1 MFNPNDHLMNLK
13 GKAYLE
19 VKWRLV
25 WFRQEHPDWSIR
37 TQIVDLNIEQ
47 KYAVFKA
54 IISNENGVI
63 VAEGTK
69 MEDARGFADFMEK
82 AETGSIGRALGILGY
97 GTQFAPEFDEVD
109 SNSPNPRIV
118 DAPIN
123 QPKPKVQDSS
133 VPTPSKVFGD
143 LAREY
148 LGVNH
153 STKERAE
160 LYEKIVGSK
169 DVSPNGWQTA
179 IVGLEAMLIER
190 KEAVNGN

>member
-37 TQIVDLNIEQ
+37 TQIVDLNLEQ

-133 VPTPSKVFGD
+133 APTPSKVFGD

-160 LYEKIVGSK
+160 LYEKFVGSK

-179 IVGLEAMLIER
+179 IVGLESMLNDR
-190 KEAVNGN
+190 KEAVDAK

>member
-37 TQIVDLNIEQ
+37 TQIVDLNLEQ

-118 DAPIN
+118 DAPIS

-133 VPTPSKVFGD
+133 APTPSKVFGD

-148 LGVNH
+148 LGANH

-179 IVGLEAMLIER
+179 IVGLEAMLIDR
-190 KEAVNGN
+190 KEAVDAK

>member
-37 TQIVDLNIEQ
+37 TQIVDLNIDQ

-54 IISNENGVI
+54 IISNESGVI

-69 MEDARGFADFMEK
+69 MEDARGFADYMEK

-109 SNSPNPRIV
+109 PSAQNPRIV

-133 VPTPSKVFGD
+133 TPTPSKVFGD

-148 LGVNH
+148 LGANH

-169 DVSPNGWQTA
+169 DVSPFGWQTA
-179 IVGLEAMLIER
+179 IIGLEAMLIER
-190 KEAVNGN
+190 KETANGN

>member
-54 IISNENGVI
+54 IIANENGII

-69 MEDARGFADFMEK
+69 MEDARGFADYMEK

-109 SNSPNPRIV
+109 PSAQNPRIV

-179 IVGLEAMLIER
+179 IIGLEAMLIER

>member
-37 TQIVDLNIEQ
+37 TQIVDLNIDQ

-54 IISNENGVI
+54 IISNESGVI

-69 MEDARGFADFMEK
+69 MEDARGFADYMEK

-109 SNSPNPRIV
+109 PSAQNPRIV

-133 VPTPSKVFGD
+133 TPTPSKVFGD

-148 LGVNH
+148 LGANH

-169 DVSPNGWQTA
+169 DVSPFGWQTA
-179 IVGLEAMLIER
+179 IIGLEAMLIER

>member
-37 TQIVDLNIEQ
+37 TQIVDLNIDQ

-54 IISNENGVI
+54 IISNESGVI

-69 MEDARGFADFMEK
+69 MEDARGFADYMEK

-109 SNSPNPRIV
+109 PSAQNPRIV

-148 LGVNH
+148 LGANH

>member
-54 IISNENGVI
+54 IIANENGII

-69 MEDARGFADFMEK
+69 MEDARGFADYMEK

-97 GTQFAPEFDEVD
+97 GTQFAPEFDEVVPD
-109 SNSPNPRIV
+109 APNPRIV

-123 QPKPKVQDSS
+123 QPKPKTSS
-133 VPTPSKVFGD
+133 APTPAKVFGD
-143 LAREY
+143 MAREY
-148 LGVNH
+148 LGENH
-153 STKERAE
+153 TTTERAQ
-160 LYEKIVGSK
+160 LFEKLVGSK
-169 DVSPNGWQTA
+169 DVSPDGWNKA
-179 IVGLEAMLIER
+179 IVGLEALILER
-190 KEAVNGN
+190 KENPSAG

>member
-54 IISNENGVI
+54 IIANENGII

-69 MEDARGFADFMEK
+69 MEDARGFADYMEK

-109 SNSPNPRIV
+109 PSAQNPRIV

-148 LGVNH
+148 LGANH

>member
-37 TQIVDLNIEQ
+37 TQIVHLNIEQ

-82 AETGSIGRALGILGY
+82 AETGSVGRALGILGY

-133 VPTPSKVFGD
+133 TPTPSKVFGD

>member
-37 TQIVDLNIEQ
+37 TQIVDLNLEQ

-54 IISNENGVI
+54 IIANENGVI

-97 GTQFAPEFDEVD
+97 GTQFAPEFDEVEP
-109 SNSPNPRIV
+109 NSPNPRIV

-123 QPKPKVQDSS
+123 QPKPKAQASS
-133 VPTPSKVFGD
+133 VPTPAKIFGD
-143 LAREY
+143 MAREY
-148 LGVNH
+148 LGENH
-153 STKERAE
+153 TTAERAE
-160 LYEKIVGSK
+160 LFEKLVGSK
-169 DVSPNGWQTA
+169 DVSPEGWNKA
-179 IVGLEAMLIER
+179 IVALEALIIER
-190 KEAVNGN
+190 KEQTIAG